1 MVVRSFPYI
10 SLYFLLQSAEQL
22 RMEEFFNGD
31 SQSVAQLLDRRNG
44 GAVVPSADNIIHRGL
59 RNAAHV
65 AELIDRYVTFPAQF
79 QDALF
84 HRFADVHGYHLF
96 P

>member
-1 MVVRSFPYI
+1 
-10 SLYFLLQSAEQL
+10 
-22 RMEEFFNGD
+22 MEEFFNGD

-44 GAVVPSADNIIHRGL
+44 GAVVPSADDIIHRGL

>member
-1 MVVRSFPYI
+1 
-10 SLYFLLQSAEQL
+10 
-22 RMEEFFNGD
+22 MEEFLNGD
-31 SQSVAQLLDRRNG
+31 PQTVAQLLDRRNC
-44 GAVVPSADNIIHRGL
+44 GAVVPSADDIVHRGL

-65 AELIDRYVTFPAQF
+65 AELIDCYVAFPAQF